1 MLEAMKK
8 IFSIILSLVIL
19 FTSMGFTVS
28 SHICGG
34 KRVETVL
41 NIGITDVSCG
51 MENTSQKKCADE
63 KQMKSNCC
71 QDEFQKIQIN
81 DNYTKITSFEHF
93 SPSFT
98 IAFVAILVDLL
109 PNVKTPH
116 LFFKNYLPPP
126 LVKDIKVLVQSF
138 LI

>member
-1 MLEAMKK
+1 MKK
-8 IFSIILSLVIL
+8 IFSVILSLVIL
-19 FTSMGFTVS
+19 FISMGFTVS
-28 SHICGG
+28 SHKCGG
-34 KRVETVL
+34 KRVKTVL

-51 MENTSQKKCADE
+51 MENTSNKKCAD
-63 KQMKSNCC
+63 KNQMKSNCC
-71 QDEFQKIQIN
+71 QDEFQAIQLN

-109 PNVKTPH
+109 PNVKIPH
-116 LFFKNYLPPP
+116 LFFKNYLRPP
-126 LVKDIKVLVQSF
+126 LVKDIPILVQSF

>member
-1 MLEAMKK
+1 MKK
-8 IFSIILSLVIL
+8 IFSVILSFVIL
-19 FTSMGFTVS
+19 FTSMGFTIS
-28 SHICGG
+28 SHKCGG
-34 KRVETVL
+34 KRVKTVL
-41 NIGITDVSCG
+41 NIGVADVSCG
-51 MENTSQKKCADE
+51 MENTSSKKCAD
-63 KQMKSNCC
+63 KNQMKSNCC
-71 QDEFQKIQIN
+71 QDEFQAIQLN
-81 DNYTKITSFEHF
+81 DNYTKITSFEYS

-98 IAFVAILVDLL
+98 IFFVAILFDLL

>member
-1 MLEAMKK
+1 MKK
-8 IFSIILSLVIL
+8 IFSVILSLVIL
-19 FTSMGFTVS
+19 FISMGFTVS

-51 MENTSQKKCADE
+51 MENTSKNKCADE
-63 KQMKSNCC
+63 KQMNSNCC
-71 QDEFQKIQIN
+71 QDEFQAIQLN
-81 DNYTKITSFEHF
+81 DSYTKITSFEQF

-98 IAFVAILVDLL
+98 IAFVAILVYLL

-126 LVKDIKVLVQSF
+126 LVKDIKVLVQAF

>member
-1 MLEAMKK
+1 
-8 IFSIILSLVIL
+8 
-19 FTSMGFTVS
+19 MGFTVS

-34 KRVETVL
+34 ERVKTVL
-41 NIGITDVSCG
+41 NLGVSDVSCG
-51 MENTSQKKCADE
+51 MEEMKSTCE
-63 KQMKSNCC
+63 TGKQMKSNCC

-109 PNVKTPH
+109 PNVKTQH
-116 LFFKNYLPPP
+116 LFFKNYSPPP
-126 LVKDIKVLVQSF
+126 LVKDIKVLIQSF